1 MNDRRH
7 SLMFPSDSVPWPWS
21 TLASAPVLAV
31 CPVPV
36 SVASV
41 SLVAAQEFY
50 RRAYERALAAARPSR
65 YALALGA
72 SRN

>member
-7 SLMFPSDSVPWPWS
+7 FLMTPWDSVPWPWS
-21 TLASAPVLAV
+21 TSASAPVLAV

-36 SVASV
+36 SAVSV
-41 SLVAAQEFY
+41 SLATAHEFY
-50 RRAYERALAAARPSR
+50 CRAYEQALATARPSR